1 MKRQFLSGEDVLYNF
16 MQAWKQDH
24 VTEYNAIEKK
34 SYGIF
39 IRSQILLL
47 KKKSANG
54 TSSFGLSKLL
64 EIRHDIILSSFC
76 IDFLFLS

>member
-47 KKKSANG
+47 EKKEKRRKKEKMRY
-54 TSSFGLSKLL
+54 SFFTITKKRV
-64 EIRHDIILSSFC
+64 EAR
-76 IDFLFLS
+76 

>member
-34 SYGIF
+34 NYGIF
-39 IRSQILLL
+39 IRSQKCDIVFFTIT
-47 KKKSANG
+47 KKRVEA
-54 TSSFGLSKLL
+54 
-64 EIRHDIILSSFC
+64 R
-76 IDFLFLS
+76 

>member
-47 KKKSANG
+47 KKKKRKTEKKGENA
-54 TSSFGLSKLL
+54 
-64 EIRHDIILSSFC
+64 I
-76 IDFLFLS
+76 